1 MKLGIIYK
9 IINSINNKIYI
20 GQTRTSLDQR
30 WKEHLRHA
38 EYGEQII
45 NRAMRKYNKENFFIE
60 ELEKCNIAIIDDRE
74 KHYIKL
80 YNSTNKKIGYNVS
93 LGGNTP
99 LFNRPDVNIK
109 TLLYLYID
117 KKLSLNIIS
126 KQLNISRYILKDI
139 LISNNINIRDRWES
153 ASKFNKI
160 NKEDLINVISKNSLR
175 NSAKILNIPYSTL
188 RKAIIYYN
196 IEYNSSTSTQHPIK
210 QDENIC

>member
-9 IINSINNKIYI
+9 ITNSINNKIYI
-20 GQTRTSLDQR
+20 GQTKTSLDQR

-38 EYGEQII
+38 EYGDQVI
-45 NRAMRKYNKENFFIE
+45 NRAMKKYNKENFSIE
-60 ELEKCNIAIIDDRE
+60 ELEKCNINIIDDRE
-74 KHYIKL
+74 KYYIKF
-80 YNSTNKKIGYNVS
+80 YNSIDKKIGYNVS

-99 LFNRPDVNIK
+99 LFNRPNVDIK

-139 LISNNINIRDRWES
+139 LLSNNIDIRDRWES

-160 NKEDLINVISKNSLR
+160 NKEDLINIVSKNSLR
-175 NSAKILNIPYSTL
+175 SSAKILDIPYSSL
-188 RKAIIYYN
+188 RKAVIYYN
-196 IEYNSSTSTQHPIK
+196 IEYNSSTSARHPIK